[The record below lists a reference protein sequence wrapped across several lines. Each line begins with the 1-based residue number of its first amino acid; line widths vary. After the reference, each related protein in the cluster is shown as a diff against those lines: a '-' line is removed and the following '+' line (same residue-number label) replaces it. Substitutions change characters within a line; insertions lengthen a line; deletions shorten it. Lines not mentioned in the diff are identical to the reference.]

1 MKSGQQSSLK
11 EVIMK
16 NFGIFFNPKY
26 AHKKTI
32 FDSLKNLYE
41 NMDFKYFK
49 LSEQNE
55 FLPDFIKPIETT
67 EKVKLDC
74 ILVFGGDGTI
84 LRALHFALKSSAP
97 ILGINLGKL
106 GFLSE
111 IKVSELEK
119 SIEDLKKSK
128 FKVQSRMLLKASIKR
143 KGKMIFSSLALNDAV
158 VYKGQVPK
166 LIDIRVCSNRRFV
179 VETRCDGIIAATPT
193 GSTAYSLS
201 AGGPI
206 LSPVMDAIVIAPL
219 SPHILSVRPMVFS
232 SKDVLS
238 FKVKE
243 IPYETILQLDGQNTH
258 ALQTNDEIII
268 TAAHQKVDFI
278 KLSNKTFYQVLRKKL
293 HMGKR

>member
-1 MKSGQQSSLK
+1 
-11 EVIMK
+11 MK
-16 NFGIFFNPKY
+16 NLGIFFNPHY
-26 AHKKTI
+26 ANKKPI

-41 NMDFKYFK
+41 KKKFGFFK
-49 LSEQNE
+49 LSVQSE
-55 FLPDFIKPIETT
+55 FLPDFMESIEST
-67 EKVKLDC
+67 KNIKLDC

-84 LRALHFALKSSAP
+84 LRALNFALKSGSP

-111 IKVSELEK
+111 IRVSELEK
-119 SIEDLKKSK
+119 SIEDLKRNK
-128 FKVQSRMLLKASIKR
+128 FKVQARMLLKANIKR
-143 KGKMIFSSLALNDAV
+143 EGKIIFSALALNDAV

-166 LIDIRVCSNRRFV
+166 LIDIRVFSNRRFV

-206 LSPVMDAIVIAPL
+206 LSPVMDAIVVSPL
-219 SPHILSVRPMVFS
+219 NPHILSVRPMVFS
-232 SKDVLS
+232 SKDVLT

-243 IPYETILQLDGQNTH
+243 IPYETILQLDGQNSH
-258 ALQTNDEIII
+258 ILQTDDEIII
-268 TAAHQKVDFI
+268 TAASKKVDFI
-278 KLSNKTFYQVLRKKL
+278 KLSNKTFYQILRKKL